1 MASNNDY
8 GTVPSLVLDKD
19 NDSIWRSWF
28 NDIYYK
34 LSIKNHQ
41 TITAA
46 GAINLDARFVR
57 LRSSGSGY
65 AVTLAA
71 PTIPGVY
78 KVIQKTSNNA
88 DNITLLMTNIF
99 GQPSGTTVTWNSQ
112 NDIVVLVSCDN
123 SKWYIVS
130 YNGVAFS

>member
-1 MASNNDY
+1 MAINKDY
-8 GTVPSLVLDKD
+8 DIPPSIDLKD
-19 NDSIWRSWF
+19 NDSTWRSWF
-28 NDIYYK
+28 NNLYYN

-46 GAINLDARFVR
+46 AAINLDARFVR
-57 LRSSGSGY
+57 LQSSGSGY
-65 AVTLAA
+65 AVTLEA
-71 PTIPGVY
+71 PTIPGIY

-88 DNITLLMTNIF
+88 DNITLAMTNLI
-99 GQPSGTTVTWNSQ
+99 GQPAGTTLTWNSQ

-130 YNGVAFS
+130 YNGVTFT